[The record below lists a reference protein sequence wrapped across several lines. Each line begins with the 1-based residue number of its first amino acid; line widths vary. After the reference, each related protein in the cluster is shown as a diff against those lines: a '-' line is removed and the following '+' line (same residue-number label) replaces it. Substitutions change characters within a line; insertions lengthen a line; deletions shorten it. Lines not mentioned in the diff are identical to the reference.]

1 MVTAIADAQPFVPKV
16 SRERQTVGG
25 PNGCKILDF
34 FEQTLWTP
42 TVCPKIECNKPKT
55 SRIQNGWAR
64 AGPKIEGNN
73 RPKKR
78 KEKRAS
84 IRKGKKKA
92 NLEID
97 GVEPSE
103 EKKETELGKRQKKG
117 KSQKGRRSRK
127 EEKHENVKKS
137 VNGKRKK
144 RRKSRKSRKDENKEN
159 ESGEAVSPAQNRCIP
174 GFLCVAREWRPA
186 GESTYGWAANHTRT
200 HASLC
205 APVGSAR
212 YPQPDT
218 RETTHC
224 SAAIQLCAGAA
235 ADMTQQGATLQN
247 YNNELVKCAHR
258 PPAYVHISCVR
269 IG

>member
-1 MVTAIADAQPFVPKV
+1 MVTAIADDQPFSPKV
-16 SRERQTVGG
+16 SRERQTVRRS
-25 PNGCKILDF
+25 NGCKILYF
-34 FEQTLWTP
+34 LEQTLWIP

-127 EEKHENVKKS
+127 EEKHENVKK
-137 VNGKRKK
+137 KREREKK
-144 RRKSRKSRKDENKEN
+144 EKAKKSTKVKRGHEK
-159 ESGEAVSPAQNRCIP
+159 GL
-174 GFLCVAREWRPA
+174 F
-186 GESTYGWAANHTRT
+186 RT
-200 HASLC
+200 
-205 APVGSAR
+205 V
-212 YPQPDT
+212 
-218 RETTHC
+218 
-224 SAAIQLCAGAA
+224 
-235 ADMTQQGATLQN
+235 
-247 YNNELVKCAHR
+247 
-258 PPAYVHISCVR
+258 
-269 IG
+269 